1 MYGRNQHSVVKQLSS
16 NQKKEEE
23 KEEREKRKECKFQIK
38 KKGSHTTYPK
48 VQKTLQIWNKSIYKM
63 KNKHAPGGGVQLTD
77 TGWTIPPFPG
87 DNTVFLQGL
96 VAPLIH

>member
-1 MYGRNQHSVVKQLSS
+1 M
-16 NQKKEEE
+16 
-23 KEEREKRKECKFQIK
+23 
-38 KKGSHTTYPK
+38 
-48 VQKTLQIWNKSIYKM
+48 QIWNKSIYKM